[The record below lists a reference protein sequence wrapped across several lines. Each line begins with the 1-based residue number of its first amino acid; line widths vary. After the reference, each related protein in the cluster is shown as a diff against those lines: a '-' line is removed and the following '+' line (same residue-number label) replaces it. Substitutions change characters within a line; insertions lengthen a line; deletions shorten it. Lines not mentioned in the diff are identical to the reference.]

1 MDELKR
7 ELESNMRVQ
16 YHDCDPYNH
25 LNNSRY
31 IDYLI
36 AARTEQLI
44 ENYNFDTA
52 KLAKSEGIGWVLAQ
66 NQISYLYPA
75 VWSEIVCVET
85 RLISFSDSS
94 LVVEALMWDEFK
106 RHLKAIMWTVL
117 VHFNIKTQKS
127 IKHSDEYK
135 LFFTSICSQI
145 EESTF
150 EERVKILKAI
160 KQK

>member
-1 MDELKR
+1 MDTFKNI
-7 ELESNMRVQ
+7 LESKLRIQ

-36 AARTEQLI
+36 SARTEQLI
-44 ENYNFDTA
+44 ENYGFDTA
-52 KLAKSEGIGWVLAQ
+52 KLAQSEGIGWVVAQ

-75 VWSEIVCVET
+75 TWSEIVTIET
-85 RLISFSDSS
+85 RLISFSDAS

-106 RHLKAIMWTVL
+106 THLKAIMWTVL
-117 VHFNIKTQKS
+117 VHFDIKTQKS
-127 IKHSDEYK
+127 IKHSEYYK
-135 LFFTSICSQI
+135 SFFAGIRSSI

-150 EERVKILKAI
+150 EARVKALKTI
-160 KQK
+160 KR